1 MKNVII
7 HFLVLLSAVTFLHS
21 GHPPEIRTE
30 TLDKTTLDY
39 IRGGFYES
47 IENRTKTDYML
58 EYIESRFSVEYIHA
72 DPVLLAYYGVL
83 TTLKA
88 KHVFNPF
95 SKILY
100 LRSGLKLLHES
111 TVEGA
116 CNLEVRFLRFS
127 VLHNLPSFLGMG
139 DTLKED
145 TEAVYELLIVDRKY
159 TDLDPE
165 MARDVIDFV
174 IKSKRLNSA
183 QQEAMILLAQ
193 RLENDEQLSFH

>member
-7 HFLVLLSAVTFLHS
+7 HFLVLLSAVTFLYS

-30 TLDKTTLDY
+30 NPDKITLGH
-39 IRGGFYES
+39 IRDGFYES
-47 IENRTKTDYML
+47 IENRTKTNHML
-58 EYIESRFSVEYIHA
+58 EYIESSFSVEYIHD

-95 SKILY
+95 SKISY
-100 LRSGLKLLHES
+100 LRSGLKLLHEA
-111 TVEGA
+111 TIDGA

-165 MARDVIDFV
+165 MARNVIDF
-174 IKSKRLNSA
+174 IITSKRLNPE
-183 QQEAMILLAQ
+183 QQEAMMLLAQ
-193 RLENDEQLSFH
+193 RLENDEQLSSH